1 MSETCRLNA
10 GQRHG
15 NRGFNSNSARE
26 VLDMMKKVLL
36 ITLIGTALAV
46 TSAAVGMSMARPVL
60 KPGDILLTDKWSIL
74 KIDPVTRE
82 KSNLSF
88 LCCNYNYGIAVD
100 SKGEIYTTSILGLA
114 GTVLQIDPSTGN
126 QTIISQGGYLSIP
139 KGIAIDSTGQL
150 LVTDDAGLIKIDPAS
165 GIQTLLASSP
175 IDPAG
180 YGVEPWGIAIVPG
193 GPKK

>member
-1 MSETCRLNA
+1 
-10 GQRHG
+10 
-15 NRGFNSNSARE
+15 
-26 VLDMMKKVLL
+26 MMKKVLL

-114 GTVLQIDPSTGN
+114 GTLLQIDPSTGN

-139 KGIAIDSTGQL
+139 KGIAIDSTGQI

-193 GPKK
+193 GGPKK